1 MHQLFYSKNFWK
13 NLVNTL
19 ILVAYYKEIWDQ
31 IIWKMYDCKSEFLVY
46 LIKVAVKFIKI
57 SEKISL
63 DIRTSL
69 NLKNVDDF
77 LKDFFM
83 DSLF

>member
-1 MHQLFYSKNFWK
+1 
-13 NLVNTL
+13 
-19 ILVAYYKEIWDQ
+19 
-31 IIWKMYDCKSEFLVY
+31 MYDCKSEFLVY